1 MSWVKGFESFEEQD
15 VLINCTIMIIE
26 EKLKFYEI

>member
-1 MSWVKGFESFEEQD
+1 MSWVMGFESFEEQD
-15 VLINCTIMIIE
+15 VLINWTIMIIE